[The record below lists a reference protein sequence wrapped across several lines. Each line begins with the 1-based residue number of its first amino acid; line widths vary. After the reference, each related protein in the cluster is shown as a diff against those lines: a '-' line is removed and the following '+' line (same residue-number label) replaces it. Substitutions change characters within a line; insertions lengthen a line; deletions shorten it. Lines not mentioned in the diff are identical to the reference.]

1 MLDEIIKVS
10 AQPVAYFFI
19 ISLAALVSIFTL
31 PILVVV
37 AGFLVRMS
45 IQIVFLPARLFF
57 ARFSGSDSATHVMQP
72 IVAAIFFCFFTSRI
86 SEQHRITVFI
96 AVSALILVLTW
107 IVYQLRARY
116 RPHYSE
122 ILFDQRFIYPVWDA
136 ILSQRR
142 LLTALG
148 GIAPLRP
155 LLWAV
160 QILANQ
166 IHHRQWQ
173 LFFGTL
179 AVFSIYTLPVQLFPA
194 LDRWLIAGAQTI
206 LEITNWQWIET
217 SPLLG
222 KPLQLAATGSLYLFD
237 WCVTLLGV
245 FAMIVLFAPLEPR
258 NIFIKVDEALRDYVR
273 KGKIFLFTGY
283 FWQHSGGAAGPAVCV
298 RDKGRGA
305 SFEEVAKAIHNE
317 TLLLDPSLR
326 GTWQGVSCRVALV
339 YEPAPASDSKLRNS
353 YCFHYRR
360 LGKSSF
366 LVAAD
371 ADGKRFDGS
380 NTKSQSQFYQLA
392 ESIGHLVNIGH
403 SLK

>member
-1 MLDEIIKVS
+1 MLDAIIGVF
-10 AQPVAYFFI
+10 AQPAAYFII
-19 ISLAALVSIFTL
+19 ISLAALVSIFAL
-31 PILVVV
+31 PIFVV
-37 AGFLVRMS
+37 AGGFLVRLL
-45 IQIVFLPARLFF
+45 IQVVFFPVRLFLT
-57 ARFSGSDSATHVMQP
+57 RFSGSDSATHVMQP

-86 SEQHRITVFI
+86 SEQHRITVFV
-96 AVSALILVLTW
+96 AVSALILVLTR
-107 IVYQLRARY
+107 IVYRFRARY
-116 RPHYSE
+116 RPHFSE
-122 ILFDQRFIYPVWDA
+122 ILFDLRYIYPVWEA

-142 LLTALG
+142 LLTTLG
-148 GIAPLRP
+148 GVAPLRP
-155 LLWAV
+155 LLWAM
-160 QILANQ
+160 QLLANQ

-179 AVFSIYTLPVQLFPA
+179 AVFSLYTLPVQLFPA
-194 LDRWLIAGAQTI
+194 LDRWLIAGTQTL
-206 LEITNWQWIET
+206 LEINNWQWIEA
-217 SPLLG
+217 SPFLG
-222 KPLQLAATGSLYLFD
+222 KPLQLAATGFLYLFD
-237 WCVTLLGV
+237 WCITLLGLY
-245 FAMIVLFAPLEPR
+245 AMIVFFAPLEPR

-283 FWQHSGGAAGPAVCV
+283 FWQHGGEASGPAVCV

-305 SFEEVAKAIHNE
+305 LFEEIAKSIHNE
-317 TLLLDPSLR
+317 TLLLDTSLQ

-339 YEPAPASDSKLRNS
+339 YEPAPTSDSKVRNS

-380 NTKSQSQFYQLA
+380 NTKSQLRFYQLA

>member
-1 MLDEIIKVS
+1 MLDAIIKVS
-10 AQPVAYFFI
+10 AQPAAYFLI
-19 ISLAALVSIFTL
+19 ISLSALVTIFTL
-31 PILVVV
+31 PILVV
-37 AGFLVRMS
+37 AGGFLVRLL
-45 IQIVFLPARLFF
+45 IQIVFFPVRLFL
-57 ARFSGSDSATHVMQP
+57 ARFSGSYSGTQVMQP

-86 SEQHRITVFI
+86 SEQHRITVFV

-107 IVYQLRARY
+107 IVYRLRAKY
-116 RPHYSE
+116 RPHFSE

-142 LLTALG
+142 ILTALG

-155 LLWAV
+155 LLWAM
-160 QILANQ
+160 QLLANQ

-179 AVFSIYTLPVQLFPA
+179 AVFSLYTLPVQLFPA
-194 LDRWLIAGAQTI
+194 LDRWLIAGVQTI
-206 LEITNWQWIET
+206 LETNNWQWIEA

-222 KPLQLAATGSLYLFD
+222 KPLQIAGTGYLYLFD

-245 FAMIVLFAPLEPR
+245 YAMIVLFAPLEPR
-258 NIFIKVDEALRDYVR
+258 NIFIKVDEALRDFVR
-273 KGKIFLFTGY
+273 RGKIFLFTGY
-283 FWQHSGGAAGPAVCV
+283 FWQHGGGASGPAVCV

-305 SFEEVAKAIHNE
+305 LFEEIAKSIHNE
-317 TLLLDPSLR
+317 TLLLDTSLR

-339 YEPAPASDSKLRNS
+339 YEPVPASDSKVRNS

-371 ADGKRFDGS
+371 ALGKRFDGS